1 MVERVVGGRYR
12 LLKVLGRGAFGQ
24 TYLSQDL
31 EDPKQPRC
39 VVKELKPQATDELTL
54 REAKRLFAIEAQVLE
69 RLGHHPQI
77 PGLLGYYEDEFYLVQ
92 EFVDGHDLT
101 KEIRS
106 GEPLSEVKAQALLF
120 EILPTLGFIHQK
132 NVIHRDLKP
141 SNLRRARDGRI
152 VLIDFGAV
160 KEVKTMMLAANGQP
174 KPSIVAG
181 TQGYMPP
188 EQLRGRPRP
197 NSDIYALGLIV
208 VQALTGRAPIQ
219 LAEDPQTGELIWR
232 DCVAEISEPF
242 ADLIERMICP
252 DYTQRYQTA
261 AEVLDDLNA
270 IVHTKVKK
278 LKPWRRT
285 VTTAAPRRKL
295 ALGWRLWV
303 PAGIA
308 IVLLGGAL
316 AHYGPALWLYRQAE
330 AHRAAGEYEAALQ
343 AYDKILE
350 KFPNSSIFPDSS
362 IVLLNKGYVASQ
374 LRRFQE
380 QYNACSR
387 ALDIKP
393 QFVEALNCRGLASKD
408 LGDTEA
414 AIADFER
421 VVEARRDF
429 FPAWNNLGEVLL
441 KLKNPEAALAA
452 FDKAILYKKDYVFA
466 WNNRGNA
473 LLQLGRFA
481 EAEVAYEEAIRLDPS
496 YPYAW
501 NGRGVA
507 RRQLQRPA
515 AALEDFITA
524 SELAA
529 DIFFEAWYNR
539 GLALIEIE
547 PPRPEEAIDAFSRA
561 IQIKPDYQAAI
572 NQRESVRRRFGVQ

>member
-1 MVERVVGGRYR
+1 MVDRVVGGRYR

-77 PGLLGYYEDEFYLVQ
+77 PALLRYYEEEFYLVQ

-106 GEPLSEVKAQALLF
+106 GEPLSEAKVQAILF

-141 SNLRRARDGRI
+141 SNLRRARDGRV

-232 DCVAEISEPF
+232 DYVAEIAEPF

-252 DYTQRYQTA
+252 DYTQRYQTV

-285 VTTAAPRRKL
+285 TIVAGQKT
-295 ALGWRLWV
+295 GGFWRW
-303 PAGIA
+303 G
-308 IVLLGGAL
+308 LLGGAL
-316 AHYGPALWLYRQAE
+316 VLGLGTVFAWPHGRAMLAYRE
-330 AHRAAGEYEAALQ
+330 GNRLLGENEFEGAIA
-343 AYDKILE
+343 AYDRVLE
-350 KFPNSSIFPDSS
+350 QWPNSPPT
-362 IVLLNKGYVASQ
+362 LQLKGYAASQ
-374 LRRFQE
+374 LGRFQD
-380 QYNACSR
+380 QYNACNR
-387 ALDIKP
+387 ALEIDP
-393 QFVEALNCRGLASKD
+393 EFVQALNCRGLALRR
-408 LGDTEA
+408 LGDVEA
-414 AIADFER
+414 AISDFE
-421 VVEARRDF
+421 AIINLDPDF
-429 FPAWNNLGEVLL
+429 FQAWNNLGEALL
-441 KLKNPEAALAA
+441 QSKDPEGALAA

-473 LLQLGRFA
+473 LLQLERFA

-507 RRQLQRPA
+507 RRKLRRPA
-515 AALEDFITA
+515 AALEDFIAATD
-524 SELAA
+524 LAPS
-529 DIFFEAWYNR
+529 IFFEAWFNR
-539 GLALIEIE
+539 GQALVEID
-547 PPRPEEAIDAFSRA
+547 PPRPEEAIEAFSRA
-561 IQIKPDYQAAI
+561 IEIRRDYQAAI
-572 NQRESVRRRFGVQ
+572 TQRESVRQRFGL

>member
-1 MVERVVGGRYR
+1 MVDRVVGGRYR

-77 PGLLGYYEDEFYLVQ
+77 PALLGYYEEEFYLVQ

-106 GEPLSEVKAQALLF
+106 GEPLGEAKVQALLF

-141 SNLRRARDGRI
+141 SNLRRARDGRV

-219 LAEDPQTGELIWR
+219 LAEDPQTGELVWR
-232 DCVAEISEPF
+232 DYVAEISEPF
-242 ADLIERMICP
+242 ADLVERMICP
-252 DYTQRYQTA
+252 DYTQRYQA
-261 AEVLDDLNA
+261 ATEVLDDLNA

-285 VTTAAPRRKL
+285 TVAADRKAGGWGRGWL
-295 ALGWRLWV
+295 VGAVLVLGLGTVFAWPHGRAILDYREGTRL
-303 PAGIA
+303 
-308 IVLLGGAL
+308 L
-316 AHYGPALWLYRQAE
+316 RE
-330 AHRAAGEYEAALQ
+330 NKFEAAIA
-343 AYDKILE
+343 AYDRVLAQW
-350 KFPNSSIFPDSS
+350 PNSAPT
-362 IVLLNKGYVASQ
+362 LQLKGYAASQ
-374 LRRFQE
+374 LGRFQD
-380 QYNACSR
+380 QYNACDR
-387 ALDIKP
+387 ALEIDP
-393 QFVEALNCRGLASKD
+393 EFVQALNCRGLALGR
-408 LGDTEA
+408 LGDVEA
-414 AIADFER
+414 AIADFESI
-421 VVEARRDF
+421 VEMHPDF
-429 FPAWNNLGEVLL
+429 FQAWNNLGEALL
-441 KLKNPEAALAA
+441 RQKAPEAALAA
-452 FDKAILYKKDYVFA
+452 FDKALLYKRDYVFA

-473 LLQLGRFA
+473 LLQLKRFA
-481 EAEVAYEEAIRLDPS
+481 EAEVAYEEAIRLDPA

-507 RRQLQRPA
+507 RRQLGRPA
-515 AALEDFITA
+515 AALEDFIA
-524 SELAA
+524 AA
-529 DIFFEAWYNR
+529 DLAPNIFYEAWYNR
-539 GLALIEIE
+539 GLALIKID
-547 PPRPEEAIDAFSRA
+547 PPRPEEAIEAFSRA
-561 IQIKPDYQAAI
+561 IQIKRDYGPAI
-572 NQRESVRRRFGVQ
+572 EQREAVRRQFGLQ